1 MATNRIDF
9 ISSYCDRWC
18 ERCAFTD
25 RCSAFACDIAIG
37 MCGDAAAGI
46 ELAVGVPAPVGGE
59 RPETAGERFLADYVE
74 PSAQEMAEIERGES
88 ARRGRVETAPLA
100 RMSMR
105 FGRQAHA
112 WLEKHSHSIEATGDP
127 VLHEA
132 FAIAG
137 WDSYLI
143 AVKLRRA
150 VDGRDRAIS
159 HEDDDDADPLQSDW
173 NGSAKV
179 ALISLERSK
188 AAWATIAAATS
199 DSGAQ
204 ILSDAVA
211 HLHRTALE
219 EFPNAPLFVRPGF
232 DEPGSSVMSP
242 TA

>member
-1 MATNRIDF
+1 MDTNRIDF

-46 ELAVGVPAPVGGE
+46 ELAVGVPARVDGE
-59 RPETAGERFLADYVE
+59 RHETAGERFLADCLE
-74 PSAQEMAEIERGES
+74 PSADEMAEIARSES
-88 ARRGRVETAPLA
+88 ARRARVEGAPLA

-105 FGRQAHA
+105 FGMQAHA
-112 WLEKHSHSIEATGDP
+112 WLEKRSHAVDAIADP
-127 VLHEA
+127 VVREA
-132 FAIAG
+132 FEIAG
-137 WDSYLI
+137 WDSFLI

-150 VDGRDRAIS
+150 LDGRDRAICQ
-159 HEDDDDADPLQSDW
+159 EDEQDSDPLQSDW

-179 ALISLERSK
+179 ALISLERST

-199 DSGAQ
+199 DSTAQ
-204 ILSDAVA
+204 VLADAVA
-211 HLHRTALE
+211 HLRRVVLQ

-232 DEPGSSVMSP
+232 DEPGRR
-242 TA
+242 